1 MQTHKEL
8 PNQMVGENGS
18 PRLTPS
24 ERNKT
29 MKGYIVL
36 NPDFSDAHGRYH
48 ELDTIIETDGDKKYW
63 FTFYPELA
71 DVFYYHLKYYPI
83 TIVEVEALGGIHPNK
98 AFTLITNKLHIL
110 QELDYA
116 NVLGFDHPQTIAHGL
131 NQQVYEDLSNFD
143 DNTLKAFIVRG
154 YDQDLE
160 RLKKDSIYQQV
171 KGKTNHD

>member
-1 MQTHKEL
+1 MQAHKKL
-8 PNQMVGENGS
+8 PNQMVGQNRGT
-18 PRLTPS
+18 RLTPS

-36 NPDFSDAHGRYH
+36 NPDFSDAQGRYH

-63 FTFYPELA
+63 FEFYPELA

-83 TIVEVEALGGIHPNK
+83 TIVEVQALGGIHPSK
-98 AFTLITNKLHIL
+98 AFTLMTNKLHIL
-110 QELDYA
+110 QELDYWK
-116 NVLGFDHPQTIAHGL
+116 VLGHKHPQVIAQGL
-131 NQQVYEDLSNFD
+131 NQKVYDDLSEFD

-154 YDQDLE
+154 YEKDLE
-160 RLKKDSIYQQV
+160 RLKKHPVYQQV